1 MARAVV
7 RANCLVIKSPTFRA
21 RRGPR
26 CFEGCVFKN
35 TSGMEVG
42 VKTKKT
48 IAWVVGILIAGT
60 SVSYAQGGSGSDS
73 VASGNSASQS
83 ATSKSAD
90 RALQKRVRAAL
101 AKAKGVTVSNIT
113 VRAHA
118 GAVMLQGT
126 VPGQEE
132 IERAGDVAKGVTGV
146 NSVKNSLTVRT
157 AGQ

>member
-1 MARAVV
+1 M
-7 RANCLVIKSPTFRA
+7 
-21 RRGPR
+21 
-26 CFEGCVFKN
+26 
-35 TSGMEVG
+35 
-42 VKTKKT
+42 KTKMT
-48 IAWVVGILIAGT
+48 IAWVVGVLIAST

-73 VASGNSASQS
+73 MASGKPASLT

-90 RALQKRVRAAL
+90 RALQKRVRAVL
-101 AKAKGVTVSNIT
+101 AKDKRITVSNIT

-118 GAVMLQGT
+118 GAVTLQGT

-146 NSVKNSLTVRT
+146 TSVKNLLTVRT